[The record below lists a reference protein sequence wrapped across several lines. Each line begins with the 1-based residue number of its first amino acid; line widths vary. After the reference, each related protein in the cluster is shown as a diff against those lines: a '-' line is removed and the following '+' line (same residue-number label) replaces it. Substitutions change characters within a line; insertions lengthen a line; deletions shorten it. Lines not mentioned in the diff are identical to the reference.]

1 MKKLLVFLLI
11 STIAYAAIEELKEFD
26 DVSLEISAKTT
37 THSVTRPTS
46 SHTTKTTTGGTTKTT
61 TKGTTKTTTGGTTKT
76 TTGGLLRQLQKV
88 LLRKQILKRSLI

>member
-61 TKGTTKTTTGGTTKT
+61 T
-76 TTGGLLRQLQKV
+76 GGLLRQLQKV